1 MIRPTQR
8 AALLFAAVETPA
20 LLLMV
25 MREELWPL
33 SVGLAALV
41 LLLIGVDALLG
52 TPAGSVRVSTTAP
65 SRLPVGSSGEIL
77 FAIFGPPGAGVTIFE
92 ALAEQSGDIGPP
104 RAVFARTDSDGRAV
118 AQLALDVARRGVVHL
133 DAVWLRWRGPL
144 GLAERILRAPIGKS
158 IDVIPDVRGVRAVAL
173 QFNARESLYGIKAQ
187 QQKGEGAEFESLREH
202 APGLDN
208 RFIDWKRSARHR
220 RLLSKEF
227 RTERN
232 HHVILAFDTGH
243 LMAEPIEGLT
253 RLDHAINAGLLL
265 SYVCLRSGDLVGV
278 YGFDARVRQFVQ
290 PGRGLSWYPKLQRG
304 VGALAYQTVETN
316 FTLGLAE
323 LNARLSRRALIVLFT
338 EFVDET
344 TAELLI
350 ESLHGVAK
358 RHSIV
363 FVTLRDPQLGWL
375 FNAPPARF
383 VAAAEAVVAYD
394 FLREKAIVLE
404 RLERLGVH
412 CLETSARGLSTRLI
426 NRYLTMKE
434 RGLI

>member
-8 AALLFAAVETPA
+8 AALLFAATETPA

-25 MREELWPL
+25 AREEFWPL

-41 LLLIGVDALLG
+41 LLLIGMDALLG
-52 TPAGSVRVSTTAP
+52 TPASRLKVSVTAP
-65 SRLPVGSSGEIL
+65 SRLPVGSSGEIIV
-77 FAIFGPPGAGVTIFE
+77 AITDATGAGVTIFE
-92 ALAEQSGDIGPP
+92 ALAEHSGEMGPP
-104 RAVFARTDSDGRAV
+104 RPAFARADRQGRAV
-118 AQLALDVARRGVVHL
+118 AHLALEVMRRGVVRL
-133 DAVWLRWRGPL
+133 DAVWLKWRGPF
-144 GLAERILRAPIGKS
+144 GLTERIRRVPQAKS

-202 APGLDN
+202 AAGLDN

-220 RLLSKEF
+220 KLLSKEF

-243 LMAEPIEGLT
+243 LMAEPIDGLS

-278 YGFDARVRQFVQ
+278 YGFDAGARQFVQ
-290 PGRGLSWYPKLQRG
+290 PGRGLSWYPKLQRS

-323 LNARLSRRALIVLFT
+323 LNSRLHRRALIVLFT

-350 ESLHGVAK
+350 ESLQGMAN
-358 RHSIV
+358 RHAVV
-363 FVTLRDPQLGWL
+363 FVTLRDPQLGRL
-375 FNAPPARF
+375 FNAPPDRF

-412 CLETSARGLSTRLI
+412 CLETTAKGLSTRLI
-426 NRYLTMKE
+426 NRYLAMKE
-434 RGLI
+434 RGLV